1 MTTSRLIGE
10 WLSNNGP
17 LFSRKWTVWEGGIR
31 VPAIVK
37 WPRRIGVFAPHRVGS
52 GGDHVYRGDS
62 NMALK
67 QMSGPALAAGL
78 VLGTGLVFGSVA
90 AQNAPTADAT
100 ARIRPV
106 TANLRGAPPTGP
118 HAVVIEHDQALAT
131 HTIYRPATLGST
143 KHPVL
148 VWGEGGCAKDG
159 LQFPEFLNEIA
170 SHGVVV
176 IADGP
181 PVARTAPGGGAA
193 PGAGGAPGAGAAP
206 GPRAGGPA
214 PGAGAAP
221 AAAGAAPPAGCR
233 AGGGRGAGRGNM
245 TDGSA
250 LIQALDWIAKEGSD
264 PTSRFY
270 QKVESN
276 RVAAMGMSCGGLM
289 SYGASA
295 DPRIATVGIW
305 NSGLIQPDE
314 KIFAGLHSSVI
325 IVTGGEGDIAYAN
338 GKRDFETMPARIAA
352 FHGVYPSVG
361 HGGTYNQDNGG
372 PYGVA
377 AVAWLKWQLMNDT
390 SAKGK
395 GYFVG
400 PNCGICG
407 DSNWQVASRSLQEAP

>member
-1 MTTSRLIGE
+1 MAVRHMSRL
-10 WLSNNGP
+10 
-17 LFSRKWTVWEGGIR
+17 
-31 VPAIVK
+31 
-37 WPRRIGVFAPHRVGS
+37 GV
-52 GGDHVYRGDS
+52 
-62 NMALK
+62 
-67 QMSGPALAAGL
+67 AAAV
-78 VLGTGLVFGSVA
+78 VLGSSVALGPVA
-90 AQNAPTADAT
+90 AQNAAPAASS
-100 ARIRPV
+100 ARILPV

-181 PVARTAPGGGAA
+181 PVARTAPGGG
-193 PGAGGAPGAGAAP
+193 PAGGARAGGAAP
-206 GPRAGGPA
+206 GPRAGGAPPAAGPPRAGGAQPA
-214 PGAGAAP
+214 PGA
-221 AAAGAAPPAGCR
+221 R
-233 AGGGRGAGRGNM
+233 AGGGGPGRGAM

-250 LIQALDWIAKEGSD
+250 LIAAIDWIAKEGND
-264 PTSRFY
+264 PASRFY
-270 QKVESN
+270 QKVEAG

-295 DPRIATVGIW
+295 DPRVATVGIW

-314 KIFAGLHSSVI
+314 KIFAGLHSPVI
-325 IVTGGEGDIAYAN
+325 IVTGGESDIAYVN
-338 GKRDFETMPARIAA
+338 GKRDFETMPAKIPV
-352 FHGVYPSVG
+352 FYGVYPSVG
-361 HGGTYNQDNGG
+361 HGGTYNEDNGG
-372 PYGVA
+372 PFGAA

-390 SAKGK
+390 SAAGK

-400 PNCGICG
+400 ANCGICS
-407 DSNWQVASRSLQEAP
+407 DAKWQKASRTLN

>member
-1 MTTSRLIGE
+1 
-10 WLSNNGP
+10 
-17 LFSRKWTVWEGGIR
+17 
-31 VPAIVK
+31 
-37 WPRRIGVFAPHRVGS
+37 
-52 GGDHVYRGDS
+52 
-62 NMALK
+62 
-67 QMSGPALAAGL
+67 MSAPALAAAL
-78 VLGTGLVFGSVA
+78 ALGTGLFGGAVA
-90 AQNAPTADAT
+90 AQDAT
-100 ARIRPV
+100 PASGARIRPV

-131 HTIYRPATLGST
+131 HTIYRPATLGPSR
-143 KHPVL
+143 HPVL

-181 PVARTAPGGGAA
+181 PVARTAPGGAARDGGAA
-193 PGAGGAPGAGAAP
+193 PGRRAGGAAP
-206 GPRAGGPA
+206 A
-214 PGAGAAP
+214 GAGAAP
-221 AAAGAAPPAGCR
+221 ARGAR
-233 AGGGRGAGRGNM
+233 AGGEPGRGGAPRVM
-245 TDGSA
+245 TDGTA
-250 LIQALDWIAKEGSD
+250 LIQALDWIAAQGKD
-264 PTSRFY
+264 PASRFY
-270 QKVESN
+270 QKVETG

-325 IVTGGEGDIAYAN
+325 IVTGGESDIAYAN
-338 GKRDFETMPARIAA
+338 GKRDFETLPARIPV
-352 FHGVYPSVG
+352 FYGVYPSVG
-361 HGGTYNQDNGG
+361 HGGTYNEDNGG
-372 PYGVA
+372 AFGVA

-400 PNCGICG
+400 AGCGICG
-407 DSNWQVASRSLQEAP
+407 DAKWQIASRSLQ

>member
-1 MTTSRLIGE
+1 MALRQI
-10 WLSNNGP
+10 
-17 LFSRKWTVWEGGIR
+17 
-31 VPAIVK
+31 
-37 WPRRIGVFAPHRVGS
+37 S
-52 GGDHVYRGDS
+52 GGLTAAVVV
-62 NMALK
+62 AT
-67 QMSGPALAAGL
+67 ALA
-78 VLGTGLVFGSVA
+78 GSVD
-90 AQNAPTADAT
+90 AQNATTPADAT

-118 HAVVIEHDQALAT
+118 HQVVIEHDQSLAT
-131 HTIYRPATLGST
+131 HTIYRPVTLGAT

-181 PVARTAPGGGAA
+181 PVARTAPGGGPARD
-193 PGAGGAPGAGAAP
+193 GGAPGAGARGAAPAAGGAPPAP
-206 GPRAGGPA
+206 GARAGGPA
-214 PGAGAAP
+214 
-221 AAAGAAPPAGCR
+221 
-233 AGGGRGAGRGNM
+233 GGGQGRGGAPRVM
-245 TDGSA
+245 TDGTA
-250 LIQALDWIAKEGSD
+250 LIQAIDWIEKESQD
-264 PTSRFY
+264 PASRFY
-270 QKVESN
+270 QKVETG

-295 DPRIATVGIW
+295 DKRVATVGIW

-325 IVTGGEGDIAYAN
+325 IVTGGESDIAYAN
-338 GKRDFETMPARIAA
+338 GKRDFETMPARIPV
-352 FHGVYPSVG
+352 FYGVYPSVG

-372 PYGVA
+372 PFGVA

-390 SAKGK
+390 GATGK

-400 PNCGICG
+400 AGCGICG
-407 DSNWQVASRSLQEAP
+407 DSMWQIASRSLQ

>member
-1 MTTSRLIGE
+1 MSVR
-10 WLSNNGP
+10 
-17 LFSRKWTVWEGGIR
+17 
-31 VPAIVK
+31 
-37 WPRRIGVFAPHRVGS
+37 H
-52 GGDHVYRGDS
+52 
-62 NMALK
+62 
-67 QMSGPALAAGL
+67 MSGLALAAGL
-78 VLGTGLVFGSVA
+78 VLGFGLVVGPVA
-90 AQNAPTADAT
+90 AQNAPAADAT
-100 ARIRPV
+100 ARLRPV
-106 TANLRGAPPTGP
+106 TANLRGNPPTGP

-131 HTIYRPATLGST
+131 HTIYRPATLGAS

-193 PGAGGAPGAGAAP
+193 PGAAGAPGAGAAA
-206 GPRAGGPA
+206 GPRAGGAA
-214 PGAGAAP
+214 PVAGAAP
-221 AAAGAAPPAGCR
+221 GAAGAAPPAGGR

-245 TDGSA
+245 LDGSA
-250 LIQALDWIAKEGSD
+250 LIQALDWIAKEGNDS
-264 PTSRFY
+264 TSRFY
-270 QKVESN
+270 QKVETN

-325 IVTGGEGDIAYAN
+325 IVTGGEKDIAYAN
-338 GKRDFETMPARIAA
+338 GKRDFETMPARIPV
-352 FHGVYPSVG
+352 FYGVYPSVG
-361 HGGTYNQDNGG
+361 HGGTYNEDNGG
-372 PYGVA
+372 PFGVA

-395 GYFVG
+395 GYFTG
-400 PNCGICG
+400 ANCGICA
-407 DSNWQVASRSLQEAP
+407 DSKWQTASRSLQ

>member
-1 MTTSRLIGE
+1 
-10 WLSNNGP
+10 
-17 LFSRKWTVWEGGIR
+17 
-31 VPAIVK
+31 
-37 WPRRIGVFAPHRVGS
+37 
-52 GGDHVYRGDS
+52 
-62 NMALK
+62 
-67 QMSGPALAAGL
+67 MSGRSLTVALILGTALAVVPL
-78 VLGTGLVFGSVA
+78 S
-90 AQNAPTADAT
+90 AQNAAPVADAT

-131 HTIYRPATLGST
+131 HTIYRPATLGPA

-181 PVARTAPGGGAA
+181 PVGRTAPGGGAA
-193 PGAGGAPGAGAAP
+193 RAGGAAP
-206 GPRAGGPA
+206 GARAGGPA
-214 PGAGAAP
+214 PPAAGAAP
-221 AAAGAAPPAGCR
+221 APGAR
-233 AGGGRGAGRGNM
+233 AGGGQGRGGAPRVM
-245 TDGSA
+245 TDGTA
-250 LIQALDWIAKEGSD
+250 LIQAIDWIAKEGNDSA
-264 PTSRFY
+264 SRFY
-270 QKVESN
+270 QKVETS

-314 KIFAGLHSSVI
+314 KIFAALHSSVI
-325 IVTGGEGDIAYAN
+325 IVTGGESDIAYAN
-338 GKRDFETMPARIAA
+338 GKRDFETMPARIPA
-352 FHGVYPSVG
+352 FYGVYPSVG

-372 PYGVA
+372 AFGVA

-390 SAKGK
+390 SARGK

-400 PNCGICG
+400 PGCGICG
-407 DSNWQVASRSLQEAP
+407 DSQWQIGSRSLQ